1 MSVAGLRLLDTRG
14 GPGMNGHCS
23 GYHLPYLS
31 QEEGST
37 SRVLQR
43 TVICQMHSPPRS
55 PKHPPE
61 KRIPRSYLVG
71 GPRLLVSPVPVAAQV
86 PPLNLQ

>member
-1 MSVAGLRLLDTRG
+1 
-14 GPGMNGHCS
+14 MNGHCS

-31 QEEGST
+31 QEEGSA
-37 SRVLQR
+37 SRMLQR
-43 TVICQMHSPPRS
+43 TAICQMQSPPRAS
-55 PKHPPE
+55 QHPSE
-61 KRIPRSYLVG
+61 KCILRSYLVG